1 MPKQLSQEQVEQYRR
16 DGYVSP
22 VRVMP
27 EEAAVAI
34 RRRMEAYEAIQGK
47 PLHGLQT
54 SKCALLFPWIYDIVS
69 RDSVLDAVEDLI
81 GPDILMYQ
89 NGAWFKNPDSDAYVS
104 WHQDASYYGMD
115 PLDLVTCWI
124 ALSPATLE
132 TGCMQVLAGSHKQGQ
147 LPIEYTEVTP
157 DNLLASGQ
165 NTVIDRDAYAVALM
179 ELRPGEMSMHHV
191 CLVHSSR
198 PNYGTDRRMGFSIA
212 YMGPHVRQT
221 TELKAT
227 AMLMRGKDEHGYYS
241 LDEVPPVSENDPAT
255 IERHARAVTLYRNK
269 AKQAGNQTAWRLTGA
284 PPDTAHHVQGS

>member
-1 MPKQLSQEQVEQYRR
+1 MPRRLTPEQVEQFRR

-22 VRVMP
+22 VRVMSE
-27 EEAAVAI
+27 EEALAI
-34 RRRMEAYEAIQGK
+34 RRKTEAFEAAQGR
-47 PLHGLQT
+47 PLSGLQT
-54 SKCALLFPWIYDIVS
+54 SKCCLLFPWIYGIVS
-69 RDSVLDAVEDLI
+69 REGVLDAVEDLI
-81 GPDILMYQ
+81 GPDILLYQ

-104 WHQDASYYGMD
+104 WHQDATYYGMD

-132 TGCMQVLAGSHKQGQ
+132 SGCMQVLPGSHREGQ
-147 LPIEYTEVTP
+147 LPVEYTEVTP

-165 NTVIDRDAYAVALM
+165 NTLIDRNAYGIAPM

-198 PNYGTDRRMGFSIA
+198 PNRGADRRMGFSMA

-221 TELKAT
+221 TALKAS
-227 AMLMRGKDEHGYYS
+227 AMVMRGKDDYGYYP
-241 LDEVPPVSENDPAT
+241 LDEVPPVSEYDPAT

-269 AKQAGNQTAWRLTGA
+269 AKQAGNQTAWRLTEI
-284 PPDTAHHVQGS
+284 PPEAARHA